1 MIKPVAVTYLL
12 GVGLLVLA
20 GCAGPD
26 QQESPTPTL
35 ARPPSPQ
42 TTPTLDSNPAATPTP
57 SLIPTPTATEE
68 TPYFGLTPNQI
79 VTLLPK
85 DAIPA
90 LLDPKF
96 TSVESVLGRMDDFEH
111 VIGVYINGDARAYP
125 IRMLSRHEIVNDVV
139 GGEYIAVTW

>member
-12 GVGLLVLA
+12 GIGLLVLA
-20 GCAGPD
+20 GCAGSD
-26 QQESPTPTL
+26 QRESPTPTL
-35 ARPPSPQ
+35 ATTPDPQ
-42 TTPTLDSNPAATPTP
+42 TTPTLGSGPVATPTP
-57 SLIPTPTATEE
+57 SLVPTPTEE
-68 TPYFGLTPNQI
+68 TPIFGLIPNQI

-96 TSVESVLGRMDDFEH
+96 TSVESGDGQMDDFEH
-111 VIGVYINGDARAYP
+111 IIGVYINGDASAYP

-139 GGEYIAVTW
+139 GGESIAVTW

>member
-1 MIKPVAVTYLL
+1 MIRPATITLLL

-20 GCAGPD
+20 GCAGSD

-35 ARPPSPQ
+35 ARTPSPQ
-42 TTPTLDSNPAATPTP
+42 TTPTLDSNSTATPIP
-57 SLIPTPTATEE
+57 SLVPTPTEE
-68 TPYFGLTPNQI
+68 TPFFGLIPNQI

-96 TSVESVLGRMDDFEH
+96 TSVESAKDQMDDFER
-111 VIGVYINGDARAYP
+111 VIGVSINGDARAYP

>member
-1 MIKPVAVTYLL
+1 MIRPATITLLL

-20 GCAGPD
+20 GCTGSD

-35 ARPPSPQ
+35 SRTPNPQ
-42 TTPTLDSNPAATPTP
+42 TTPTLDPNPSATPTP
-57 SLIPTPTATEE
+57 SLIPTPTEE
-68 TPYFGLTPNQI
+68 TPFFGLVPNQI
-79 VTLLPK
+79 ITLLPK

-96 TSVESVLGRMDDFEH
+96 TSVESGNNQMDDFEH
-111 VIGVYINGDARAYP
+111 VIGVSINGDNRAYP

-139 GGEYIAVTW
+139 GGEFIAVTW